1 MTVHRSWLTEWRP
14 WSLPTLRKEFNQ
26 AKKTGPRFAAGW
38 KENSKEAYS
47 TGLANAS
54 AAFDNY
60 AKSKNG
66 KRKGARMGTPRFKS
80 KRKAPLW

>member
-1 MTVHRSWLTEWRP
+1 
-14 WSLPTLRKEFNQ
+14 
-26 AKKTGPRFAAGW
+26 
-38 KENSKEAYS
+38 SKEAYS

-66 KRKGARMGTPRFKS
+66 KRKGARMGVPRFKPKRKGARMGVPRFKP
-80 KRKAPLW
+80 KRKARLACRFTTGVIRVDADGRHVTLPR